1 MKQPIIIT
9 DKVYLEIA
17 DALAYAV
24 CNRDYYSGKVAVVVG
39 DVEFTLEGSFVMY
52 YEKSRD
58 EEFLGCRILSDIIP
72 VWWDFTACEGSE
84 YYNTDFSFDE
94 LKNYMVC

>member
-1 MKQPIIIT
+1 MKTPITIT

-17 DALAYAV
+17 DAFAYAV
-24 CNRDYYSGKVAVVVG
+24 CNKDYYSGKVTAVIE
-39 DVEFTLEGSFVMY
+39 DVEFALEGSFVMH

-72 VWWDFTACEGSE
+72 IWWNFSACEGPE

-94 LKNYMVC
+94 LKRYMVC

>member
-24 CNRDYYSGKVAVVVG
+24 CNRDYYSGKVTAVVE
-39 DVEFTLEGSFVMY
+39 DVEFTLEGSFVMNY
-52 YEKSRD
+52 DKSRD

-72 VWWDFTACEGSE
+72 VWYNFTACEGSE
-84 YYNTDFSFDE
+84 YYNTDFSFNE
-94 LKNYMVC
+94 LKGYMIC

>member
-1 MKQPIIIT
+1 MKTPITIT

-24 CNRDYYSGKVAVVVG
+24 CNRDYYSGKVTAAIENVG
-39 DVEFTLEGSFVMY
+39 FALEGSFVMH

-58 EEFLGCRILSDIIP
+58 EEFIGCRMLSDIIP
-72 VWWDFTACEGSE
+72 VWWNFTACEGSE

-94 LKNYMVC
+94 LKNYMIC

>member
-24 CNRDYYSGKVAVVVG
+24 CNRDYYSGKVTAVIG
-39 DVEFTLEGSFVMY
+39 DIEFTLEGSFVMY

-72 VWWDFTACEGSE
+72 VWWNFTACEGTE
-84 YYNTDFSFDE
+84 CYNNDFSFDE
-94 LKNYMVC
+94 LKNYMIC